1 MQVYIPKTYDEYLE
15 ILFKRRKY
23 LYIPFLTVLGLV
35 LVSYPFLPRRYN
47 AACLIQVQD
56 EELIDPIMRGIAVA
70 PTLEKKFQTISSQ
83 ILSWPNLETLAKR
96 LGMDANVKDAKDY
109 ERRIR
114 GLKDGINVNMPAANL
129 VRISYDDKNPLIAK
143 RVVDVLA
150 ENFMEHGH
158 TKSQQESIQ
167 AIKFVDDQLK
177 IYKEKLST
185 SESSFIM
192 NKVKID
198 LEEAM
203 KQRRLLGDQ
212 VLQLE
217 KTVTKEVIREQNPAA
232 LRLREE
238 LMHTK
243 AQLAQVLIDAREG
256 SPLVAEYKNRIAEL
270 EHRLLQEQD
279 DVISSETSV
288 TNPAYSDSVMRLKE
302 LDLQIESLSK
312 KLSGLQSGQF
322 RLRDVSEQDLRS
334 MERDKQVN
342 EDIYRSLLVRLEN
355 AQISK
360 RLGDQGR
367 PDDFD
372 LLEPARLPSIPV
384 KPDPKKIFALGF
396 AAALAAG
403 LGAVFIR
410 EYLDGSIRGVN
421 DAKAIFQIPL
431 LAAVPRM
438 VMKQMA
444 DIFVVEEPPIKPVK
458 ILGVTIRE
466 GGPRHNIFPYAAKP
480 VVGSAISP
488 FIVSFH
494 DPKSIPAESYRLL
507 RTHLLYM
514 KWKNP
519 LKTLMVTS
527 SLEGEGKTTSAVNL
541 AVSLAKEVSDNVLIM
556 DCDLRKG
563 TVAKCLGVNPKK
575 GLAEVL
581 AKTCDLD
588 NALVKCPE
596 LSYLTVLPSGTPIHN
611 STEHLGSRD
620 MKAVLNTLTPRFDFI
635 IMDTPPM
642 LGLSDVPVLIPF
654 TDGILLTI
662 QAGRTDRNVVEDT
675 IKSIQETHQGN
686 VLGYVLTGIDSSL
699 PKSLHK
705 FIPGVYQ
712 QGYYTAAEY
721 GASVKSA

>member
-23 LYIPFLTVLGLV
+23 FLLPFLTVMGLM
-35 LVSYPFLPRRYN
+35 LVSYPFLPRLYKST
-47 AACLIQVQD
+47 CLIQVQA
-56 EELIDPIMRGIAVA
+56 EELIDPIMQGIAVA
-70 PTLEKKFQTISSQ
+70 PGLDKKFNTISSQ
-83 ILSWPNLETLAKR
+83 ILSWPNLEALAKR
-96 LGMDANVKDAKDY
+96 LGLDKSAKDAKHF
-109 ERRIR
+109 ERRIK
-114 GLKDGINVNMPAANL
+114 GIKDRIEVTMPSSNL
-129 VRISYDDKNPLIAK
+129 VHISYEDGNPETAK
-143 RVVDVLA
+143 EVVDVLA
-150 ENFMEHGH
+150 ENFINHDR
-158 TKSQQESIQ
+158 TKYQQESLQ
-167 AIKFVDDQLK
+167 AIKFVEDQLK

-185 SESSFIM
+185 SETSFIM
-192 NKVKID
+192 NKVKSD

-217 KTVTKEVIREQNPAA
+217 KTVTREVVREQNPAA

-238 LMHTK
+238 LNQTRMLLTQ
-243 AQLAQVLIDAREG
+243 ALIDAREG
-256 SPLVAEYKNRIAEL
+256 SPLVAEYKSRIADLERRLSHETDEL
-270 EHRLLQEQD
+270 
-279 DVISSETSV
+279 IASETSV
-288 TNPAYSDSVMRLKE
+288 TNPAYADSVMRLKE
-302 LDLQIESLSK
+302 LDLQIGSLSK
-312 KLSGLQSGQF
+312 KLSDMQSGQF

-367 PDDFD
+367 SED
-372 LLEPARLPSIPV
+372 LSVLEPARLPTVPIWPN
-384 KPDPKKIFALGF
+384 PMKIFVFGF
-396 AAALAAG
+396 GAAMAAG
-403 LGAVFIR
+403 AGAVFVR
-410 EYLDGSIRGVN
+410 EYLDGSIRGAL
-421 DAKAIFQIPL
+421 DAKALFQIPM

-438 VMKQMA
+438 VINESP
-444 DIFVVEEPPIKPVK
+444 DVFRVEPPPRKPIKF
-458 ILGVTIRE
+458 LGWTLRE
-466 GGPRHNIFPYAAKP
+466 GGPGHNIFPYVAAP
-480 VVGSAISP
+480 NVGSAISP

-494 DPKSIPAESYRLL
+494 DPKSIPSESYRLL

-563 TVAKCLGVNPKK
+563 TVGKALGVDPKK

-581 AKTCDLD
+581 AKTCDLES
-588 NALVKCPE
+588 ALVKCPE
-596 LSYLTVLPSGTPIHN
+596 LNYLTVLPSGTAVHN
-611 STEHLGSRD
+611 STELLGSRD
-620 MKAVLNTLTPRFDFI
+620 MKAVLNSLTPRFDFI
-635 IMDTPPM
+635 IMDTPPT
-642 LGLSDVPVLIPF
+642 LGLSDVPVLVPF
-654 TDGILLTI
+654 TDGILLTV
-662 QAGRTDRNVVEDT
+662 QAGRTDRNVVQET
-675 IKSIQETHQGN
+675 LKALQETHQGN
-686 VLGYVLTGIDSSL
+686 VLGYVLTNIDTAL

-705 FIPGVYQ
+705 LIPGIYQ

-721 GASVKSA
+721 GESVKS